1 MILLNNVQNPLDG
14 ATASSVLAN
23 FELAGQ
29 PVKEFRAH
37 AGIITGL
44 LAFQSEH
51 FLDETTPKLREIY
64 GRHGDWHAIV
74 EGVMDFPPHLP
85 EKIRELW
92 THNSEKAHANGVVLP
107 PQVFAEAVVD
117 QNLIR

>member
-1 MILLNNVQNPLDG
+1 VVFILTRSTAPQLKFFYEGEPFLRFLEFYVLG
-14 ATASSVLAN
+14 AIG
-23 FELAGQ
+23 ELSPSQ
-29 PVKEFRAH
+29 K
-37 AGIITGL
+37 
-44 LAFQSEH
+44 H